1 MVSSVS
7 GSGYNDSKKVNIFYF
22 SDYHGNVPAY
32 RHLKT
37 ASDEFDKRH
46 QDTENLKLSG
56 GDITA
61 GSDPKKNILLYRLLK
76 QMKMDAS
83 AVGNHEWDNKVNFY
97 GEFNKL
103 FNNAPNLLFNNYL
116 SCNTD
121 APDNKTYIAENL
133 FQSKVI
139 TKNNEKYGVI
149 GATTYDDYQFE
160 HCKMHNLDQTKKDI
174 TNEIQN
180 LKGKD
185 PSLNKFILVSHLGID
200 ADKKIA
206 QEVSDLDI
214 IIGGHSHNL
223 VKGVTPGENL
233 FMSPKNEPVL
243 MVQAGNEKSFGEI
256 SVVFDKD
263 GKIDLSKGN
272 EPINTIKFHQDFAEN
287 KEVRELEDKILGATT
302 PLGVLTK
309 TIKPENPLIEE
320 NPLATLNADALK
332 NVTKSDVALLNAG
345 SFRSFINAGP
355 ITQRNIEYCI
365 PFSNDVVTIKYTGKD
380 IADVIKLGVESTKP
394 EHVNPGLFQVAGLKY
409 TITPDKK
416 LKDLYTVDEKGN
428 KKLDLVDSQGNA
440 VAENSS
446 KPITAALTDFMIV
459 QIAKR
464 GLLKDFVVTENNKLK
479 VDEKLVIKRYVKQRE
494 MLINYVKTDYADKN
508 RPIDIESGRITFEKS
523 DKPADNSFLS
533 LINRFTQR
541 N

>member
-7 GSGYNDSKKVNIFYF
+7 GTNSGDSKRVNIFYF

-37 ASDEFDKRH
+37 ASDEFDKKH

-174 TNEIQN
+174 TSKIQN
-180 LKGKD
+180 LKD
-185 PSLNKFILVSHLGID
+185 SNK
-200 ADKKIA
+200 
-206 QEVSDLDI
+206 
-214 IIGGHSHNL
+214 
-223 VKGVTPGENL
+223 
-233 FMSPKNEPVL
+233 
-243 MVQAGNEKSFGEI
+243 
-256 SVVFDKD
+256 
-263 GKIDLSKGN
+263 
-272 EPINTIKFHQDFAEN
+272 
-287 KEVRELEDKILGATT
+287 
-302 PLGVLTK
+302 
-309 TIKPENPLIEE
+309 
-320 NPLATLNADALK
+320 
-332 NVTKSDVALLNAG
+332 
-345 SFRSFINAGP
+345 
-355 ITQRNIEYCI
+355 
-365 PFSNDVVTIKYTGKD
+365 
-380 IADVIKLGVESTKP
+380 
-394 EHVNPGLFQVAGLKY
+394 
-409 TITPDKK
+409 
-416 LKDLYTVDEKGN
+416 
-428 KKLDLVDSQGNA
+428 
-440 VAENSS
+440 
-446 KPITAALTDFMIV
+446 
-459 QIAKR
+459 
-464 GLLKDFVVTENNKLK
+464 
-479 VDEKLVIKRYVKQRE
+479 
-494 MLINYVKTDYADKN
+494 
-508 RPIDIESGRITFEKS
+508 
-523 DKPADNSFLS
+523 
-533 LINRFTQR
+533 
-541 N
+541 